1 MIAIEPHSRLN
12 EFVII
17 EEISSYAKNAIFKAY
32 IPTFP
37 DEEFNDSTTVYVI
50 KAIPYETEEEIESY
64 KNEAEIQQIF
74 SNVSEIIKY
83 SKTFILKNEVTG
95 GKQYLFAVMDFYSF
109 IDLFAYYS
117 SHVNENVNPEQI
129 RSIAYQALTI
139 INTIH
144 KQNVVHH
151 DIKPANFLI
160 ESLSPFKIKITDFE
174 FAVKLDDTNLTN
186 QPFGTIF
193 YMAPEMLSCEPH
205 DKSVDIWALGIML
218 YEIAAKKFPFNMRPE
233 QPQRFLIKM
242 RIQKLQLVFDD
253 NFKDPVFND
262 LLSKMLEKEAPNRIT
277 AEDALKHPYFD
288 GFQLGF

>member
-1 MIAIEPHSRLN
+1 MHSIKL
-12 EFVII
+12 IL
-17 EEISSYAKNAIFKAY
+17 
-32 IPTFP
+32 
-37 DEEFNDSTTVYVI
+37 TVFLFLQ
-50 KAIPYETEEEIESY
+50 K
-64 KNEAEIQQIF
+64 
-74 SNVSEIIKY
+74 
-83 SKTFILKNEVTG
+83 LKN
-95 GKQYLFAVMDFYSF
+95 Y
-109 IDLFAYYS
+109 
-117 SHVNENVNPEQI
+117 VN
-129 RSIAYQALTI
+129 AAFQALTI
-139 INTIH
+139 LDIIH
-144 KQNVVHH
+144 KKNIIHH
-151 DIKPANFLI
+151 DVKPGNFLI
-160 ESLSPFKIKITDFE
+160 KSLSPLVINITDFE